1 MVLEEKGIIF
11 VWVIFFIFFMTVE
24 SEDYKLEVLEYA
36 VNQCIDRLLP
46 ESNKDALSMIIY
58 KSNEVV

>member
-36 VNQCIDRLLP
+36 VNQCIDHLLP